1 MSIGLRKRTSIMG
14 TNPYVENLVA
24 ELEKGKDGLSH
35 AFSVIISSIHDE
47 KATISDFVAF
57 GLCDYLLQFLSDAD
71 PAFVCES
78 INFVSQLYSFSTPD
92 DRELLADY
100 GIPEILITKL
110 SEDDGDVI
118 FCSLTALQQIVSA
131 DTNERDRIYGS
142 EIWPSLSDLF
152 NNFTDDPSL
161 LLPGA
166 ILLNSLLMPPHHVEV
181 SKVVEIIDSILH
193 VEEYYLDSLP
203 QNPDQIDETSQDSW
217 TLFLRLLA
225 PISVFLNDGFSDG
238 FFESSILPFSDRIL
252 PLLLQGV
259 SRLRSAAALKGV
271 SLMFVLSAEA
281 RKQLLESGILE
292 VFSELPFERCC
303 DDRTR
308 FQMWCVVNC
317 LGSIAAGNE
326 EDVAMVID
334 SAMWKRLVTIMEDER
349 LNWGLLTEFVYLV
362 SNLVFS
368 GTNEQRQRI
377 VDSGCMRVLNAMM
390 KASGDE
396 NVRNLAAG
404 TIGLLSDNQIEVD
417 PQDVISVEHP
427 DECAGLLLPYP

>member
-1 MSIGLRKRTSIMG
+1 
-14 TNPYVENLVA
+14 
-24 ELEKGKDGLSH
+24 
-35 AFSVIISSIHDE
+35 
-47 KATISDFVAF
+47 
-57 GLCDYLLQFLSDAD
+57 
-71 PAFVCES
+71 
-78 INFVSQLYSFSTPD
+78 
-92 DRELLADY
+92 
-100 GIPEILITKL
+100 
-110 SEDDGDVI
+110 
-118 FCSLTALQQIVSA
+118 
-131 DTNERDRIYGS
+131 
-142 EIWPSLSDLF
+142 
-152 NNFTDDPSL
+152 
-161 LLPGA
+161 
-166 ILLNSLLMPPHHVEV
+166 MPPHHVEV

-225 PISVFLNDGFSDG
+225 PISVFLNDVFSYG
-238 FFESSILPFSDRIL
+238 FFESSILVVAHVCSHYQPFSDRIL

-368 GTNEQRQRI
+368 GTNEQ
-377 VDSGCMRVLNAMM
+377 VETEAMM
-390 KASGDE
+390 RCSVSE
-396 NVRNLAAG
+396 LSIVAA
-404 TIGLLSDNQIEVD
+404 
-417 PQDVISVEHP
+417 
-427 DECAGLLLPYP
+427 CAC